1 MKSKYNRNST
11 SPQEDVNYSINTAT
25 LTSSNST
32 VKSPNSIHV
41 EKINTNIL
49 THGNVSY
56 VCLKES
62 VESPCLVHLLSNK
75 HQNLISLPSYDGFIF
90 LF

>member
-49 THGNVSY
+49 THANVS
-56 VCLKES
+56 
-62 VESPCLVHLLSNK
+62 
-75 HQNLISLPSYDGFIF
+75 F
-90 LF
+90 L